1 MSAGGVAAPV
11 NDASEEYGA
20 TAPRHEQFPNDDD
33 QTSAST
39 GSSNTKTTSSS
50 SDKTSGNAKS
60 SGLNNISSEKKE
72 RDVKMNEQDVQHAS
86 ASHKNSTGEE
96 RSKNR
101 APQDAGPKE
110 DIEQLHGKASLAG
123 NDRSQDQDGGKQ
135 DSGKQ
140 DSGKQDSGKQD
151 SGKQD
156 SGKQGS
162 GKSGS
167 SEHEGHELE
176 SNMRHKAEQFVN
188 LDDEEEK

>member
-20 TAPRHEQFPNDDD
+20 TAPRHEQFPDDDD

-123 NDRSQDQDGGKQ
+123 NDRPQD
-135 DSGKQ
+135 
-140 DSGKQDSGKQD
+140 QDSGKQD